1 MLETLIR
8 RFARFVTNR
17 VVAHPAAWRIFRP
30 VFRRQWDHLAAT
42 WEQSR
47 RPDSFDPIKAA
58 LDLLPSPPG
67 RALDVGTGTGGAAFT
82 IAARF
87 PEAEVVGVDLSKE
100 MVKRARSKIV
110 GPLAGR
116 LSFQQADASSLPF
129 PAEDFDLVTHSNM
142 IPFFDEAARVLRPG
156 GHAIFAFSSGAE
168 TPIYVPPS
176 RLQSELQERGFIE
189 FAQCSAGRGLALV
202 ARKGPG
208 RQLKSSSQI

>member
-1 MLETLIR
+1 MLEIFPR

-17 VVAHPAAWRIFRP
+17 VVAHPAAWRILRP
-30 VFRRQWDHLAAT
+30 LFRRQWDYAAST

-82 IAARF
+82 IAVRF
-87 PEAEVVGVDLSKE
+87 PHAKVVGVDLSSE
-100 MVKRARSKIV
+100 MVDRARSKIT
-110 GPLAGR
+110 GPVAGR

-142 IPFFDEAARVLRPG
+142 IPFFDETARVLRPG
-156 GHAIFAFSSGAE
+156 GHAIYAFSSGTE
-168 TPIYVPPS
+168 TPIYVPLD
-176 RLQSELQERGFIE
+176 RLQGELQKRGFTE
-189 FAQCSAGRGLALV
+189 FARCSAGRGMALV
-202 ARKGPG
+202 ARKNPVAV
-208 RQLKSSSQI
+208 